1 MIHKGVRKGKLSLW
15 TYEYFANK
23 STAGDPP
30 TLFNDF
36 RLTSALQP
44 ITADPRSFDD
54 LRSFYVDVLETCH
67 DETDSATQM
76 AQAFVRVWQLLG
88 ISRNDLQLLCKAA
101 ALVDSCLDTL
111 VVKLTSLV
119 DEVSC
124 LFPEKLTND
133 R

>member
-23 STAGDPP
+23 LTAGDPP

-36 RLTSALQP
+36 RLTSALQTV
-44 ITADPRSFDD
+44 TAAPRSFDD

-67 DETDSATQM
+67 DEADNATQM

-101 ALVDSCLDTL
+101 ALMDSCLDTL
-111 VVKLTSLV
+111 VVKLASLV

-124 LFPEKLTND
+124 LFPEKLTSE